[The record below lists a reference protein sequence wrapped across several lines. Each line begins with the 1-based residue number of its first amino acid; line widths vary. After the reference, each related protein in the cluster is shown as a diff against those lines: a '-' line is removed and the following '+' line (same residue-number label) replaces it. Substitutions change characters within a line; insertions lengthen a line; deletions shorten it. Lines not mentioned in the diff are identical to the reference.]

1 MAKQKFKITNWPTYN
16 KALINRGS
24 ITFWLDDE
32 AIQAW
37 YESAT
42 PSSRGRPQRYS
53 DLAITT
59 VLVIKRVFRLTLRA
73 AQGFID
79 SIFSLMNV
87 PLRCPDYSCVSRR
100 AKSVNVSFK
109 TPTRGEIAH
118 LVIDS
123 TGLVFGEGEWKVK
136 KHGQERRRIWRK
148 LHLAVD
154 SKTHEI
160 ICADL
165 SLNNVTDSEA
175 FPGLI
180 RQTHRKIR
188 SAAAD
193 GAYDTRLC
201 HDELRR
207 KKISALIPPRKGAGY
222 WPGEY
227 ADRNRAVANQRMT
240 GSNARWKW
248 TTDYNRR
255 SIAETAM
262 YRVKQLFGGSL
273 TLRDYDGQ
281 VAEAMALVRAL
292 NKMTKQ
298 VCLKACVLPENT
310 TRYGETYPK
319 SDLFNKAPANH
330 TLPLPELFIVS
341 STFMSASLF
350 AYDLPS
356 SNNDSWVTPQGRK
369 SLSMTPAFA

>member
-1 MAKQKFKITNWPTYN
+1 MKDQITHLPDNADRSVAKQKFKITNWPTYN

-79 SIFSLMNV
+79 SIFTLMNV
-87 PLRCPDYSCVSRR
+87 PLRCPDYTSVSRR

-109 TPTRGEIAH
+109 TFTRGEIAH

-123 TGLVFGEGEWKVK
+123 TGLKVFGEGEWKVK
-136 KHGQERRRIWRK
+136 KHGKERRRIWRK

-175 FPGLI
+175 SRVLSGRLTEKSGQH
-180 RQTHRKIR
+180 RQTALTTPGYVTMNCGVRK
-188 SAAAD
+188 SA
-193 GAYDTRLC
+193 RL
-201 HDELRR
+201 
-207 KKISALIPPRKGAGY
+207 S
-222 WPGEY
+222 
-227 ADRNRAVANQRMT
+227 
-240 GSNARWKW
+240 
-248 TTDYNRR
+248 
-255 SIAETAM
+255 
-262 YRVKQLFGGSL
+262 
-273 TLRDYDGQ
+273 
-281 VAEAMALVRAL
+281 
-292 NKMTKQ
+292 
-298 VCLKACVLPENT
+298 LPEKV
-310 TRYGETYPK
+310 R
-319 SDLFNKAPANH
+319 
-330 TLPLPELFIVS
+330 
-341 STFMSASLF
+341 
-350 AYDLPS
+350 
-356 SNNDSWVTPQGRK
+356 VTGPVNMQTVTVQWLI
-369 SLSMTPAFA
+369 SE

>member
-1 MAKQKFKITNWPTYN
+1 MAKQTFNITNWPTYN

-24 ITFWLDDE
+24 LTFWLDEE
-32 AIQAW
+32 AIRAW
-37 YESAT
+37 YDTAT
-42 PSSRGRPQRYS
+42 PVSRGRPQRYS

-59 VLVIKRVFRLTLRA
+59 VLMIKRVFRLTLRA

-79 SIFSLMNV
+79 SLFYLMKL
-87 PLRCPDYSCVSRR
+87 PLRCPDYTSVSRR
-100 AKSVNVSFK
+100 EKSVNVSFK

-123 TGLVFGEGEWKVK
+123 TGLKVFGEGEWKVR
-136 KHGQERRRIWRK
+136 KHGQSRRRIWRK

-154 SKTHEI
+154 ARTHEI

-207 KKISALIPPRKGAGY
+207 KKISALIPPRRGAGY
-222 WPGEY
+222 WAEEY
-227 ADRNRAVANQRMT
+227 ADRNRAVANQRVY
-240 GSNARWKW
+240 GGNGHWKW

-262 YRVKQLFGGSL
+262 YRIKQLLGGSL

-281 VAEAMALVRAL
+281 VAEALAMVRAL
-292 NKMTKQ
+292 NKMTK
-298 VCLKACVLPENT
+298 AGMPESV
-310 TRYGETYPK
+310 RI
-319 SDLFNKAPANH
+319 A
-330 TLPLPELFIVS
+330 
-341 STFMSASLF
+341 
-350 AYDLPS
+350 
-356 SNNDSWVTPQGRK
+356 
-369 SLSMTPAFA
+369 